1 MRPIRTSI
9 AALALTLSACSS
21 DTATAP
27 ETSAPHDL
35 AQIFA
40 EMRLPALAD
49 VGVVGPTATAALNLP
64 SPTNCQYNGP
74 ALGYVCAPVTLDG
87 LTLAQT
93 YWLMDASGALMST
106 WDPSR
111 VASVRARTGLTGTMT
126 DGATVVTIDQRQDIV
141 LSGLRTDTHVLDG
154 TTSMTM
160 RGVVSSRGV
169 TQQVDMSM
177 TSTLSNIVQRSGT
190 SGTSAWPRSGTI
202 TQDVVVSAAG
212 LSTSLRSTI
221 TFNGTSKADVVITIA
236 GVTQRC
242 VVDMTSST
250 PSCN

>member
-1 MRPIRTSI
+1 MRSSRWSL
-9 AALALTLSACSS
+9 LALGLTVSACSPDS
-21 DTATAP
+21 ATAP
-27 ETSAPHDL
+27 EGSAPLDL
-35 AQIFA
+35 AQVIA

-49 VGVVGPTATAALNLP
+49 VGVIGPTATAAISLP
-64 SPTNCQYNGP
+64 PPTSCPYSAS
-74 ALGYVCAPVTLDG
+74 ALGFTCTPVVVDG
-87 LTLAQT
+87 LTFAQT
-93 YWLMDASGALMST
+93 YWLLDASGALLSA
-106 WDPSR
+106 WDASR
-111 VASVRARTGLTGTMT
+111 VSSVRARTGLTGTLT
-126 DGATVVTIDQRQDIV
+126 DGATIVTIDQRQDLL

-154 TTSMTM
+154 TSSMTM

-169 TQQVDMSM
+169 SQQVDMSM

-202 TQDVVVSAAG
+202 TQDMVVGAAG
-212 LSTSLRSTI
+212 LTSPLRTTI

-250 PSCN
+250 PGCS